1 MARSK
6 RCFIALQSGLE
17 SSTNN
22 PIIVE
27 RITGSS
33 VAIRHVAKSQPD
45 SRLASTEACRPRRGA
60 GCLRAFF
67 AEVFTGASLTEAFL
81 AAFFADVFAG
91 AFFAGTFFA
100 DVFAG
105 TFFAG
110 AFFAETC
117 VFEEAFA
124 AGAAFL
130 VADRPDEA
138 FFALGVEVDFLVP
151 VGLSL
156 ATSPPPDR

>member
-1 MARSK
+1 
-6 RCFIALQSGLE
+6 
-17 SSTNN
+17 
-22 PIIVE
+22 
-27 RITGSS
+27 
-33 VAIRHVAKSQPD
+33 
-45 SRLASTEACRPRRGA
+45 
-60 GCLRAFF
+60 LRAFF

-81 AAFFADVFAG
+81 AAFFAA
-91 AFFAGTFFA
+91 FFA